1 MFLPGESHG
10 RRSLAAYCPCDLKE
24 SDTKS
29 ITFLPILKLP
39 RTSKQFG
46 VNGVSDLCHLS
57 HYLKPLICHRTVLC
71 CASHFSRVRLCHL
84 TSFPPSS
91 LLSNWGQQCTSHEVA
106 RKTPRDHKCLTWP
119 LTFTFIT
126 LLTVFYLQVV
136 RFFTQEWRKR
146 LQWNFLYYESFPSPL
161 FTDTNG
167 GKDFI

>member
-1 MFLPGESHG
+1 MRWLDGITDSMDMGLRELRELGVGDGQGGLACCDSWG
-10 RRSLAAYCPCDLKE
+10 RKE
-24 SDTKS
+24 SDMTEWLNW
-29 ITFLPILKLP
+29 TD
-39 RTSKQFG
+39 RTSMRFG

-57 HYLKPLICHRTVLC
+57 HYLKPLIRHHTVLC

-126 LLTVFYLQVV
+126 ISSVLPTS
-136 RFFTQEWRKR
+136 
-146 LQWNFLYYESFPSPL
+146 WNESPHS
-161 FTDTNG
+161 
-167 GKDFI
+167 